1 MNSMYMLMEQ
11 LLLIIGSFSG
21 WNLEEIGGN

>member
-11 LLLIIGSFSG
+11 LLLIIESFSG
-21 WNLEEIGGN
+21 WNLEEIGDN